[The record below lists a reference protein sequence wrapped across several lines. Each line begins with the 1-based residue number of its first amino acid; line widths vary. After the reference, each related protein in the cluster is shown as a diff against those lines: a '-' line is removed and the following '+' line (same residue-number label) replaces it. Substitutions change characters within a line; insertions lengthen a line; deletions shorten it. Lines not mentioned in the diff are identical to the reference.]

1 MSSSSLEVGIESPN
15 SLSKPAVVHSKTS
28 KQYVY
33 SRETS
38 EELGRGTF
46 GVVYKGKISN
56 TNTDIAVKVISI
68 SRKRK
73 EFVKNVEKE
82 INIMRLVMK
91 RFTNGNPNIVKLYD
105 VDLSMSEIKLYME
118 LCPGGD
124 LTELIAREGPLPF
137 SVARKFIK
145 DLARGLQFLHS
156 LNVIHR
162 DLKPDNLLLTAR
174 EPGSAILKIADFG
187 LAREL
192 EDDQDT
198 AKTICGSKLF
208 MAPELVHAWKTGE
221 NINYSYKVDLY
232 SVGVILYNMIK
243 GDDEKCL
250 KANFWDRVN
259 RGVAPKTDILP
270 PETPP
275 ECYDI
280 LERLCTLTPEE
291 RMSYN
296 DFFAHEFLMPP
307 VPSCDEEEDD
317 IDPNHQKFSKL
328 KSSTGTPEN
337 DGTNEVKKGHASS
350 FNQSNDSMEDFMLV
364 DLTEDERASSIK
376 HADAFGHI
384 EVRKIP
390 EIRKVGQELVGSIR
404 KSIRKYTSTDSA
416 DEDINLQKHGAR
428 TRSTSSASSTSAM
441 SSASTPGK
449 DAFLSSAKG
458 DPDAGKSILQNK
470 DPAGSNEE
478 ELVSSPSKR
487 DHGDPTKNSEN
498 VAELDGKESFE
509 LEMGDDAAA
518 AAVHSAKKESMLT
531 ESRKIGSHKVTSDA
545 TAISDNPVASSS
557 IVSRS
562 SLQEILE
569 DTEKP
574 DSPMVVLSSANA
586 SSIRPRADK
595 DLNDKWKFSYKAFQ
609 PDDMAMFIQFSGRD
623 DVYIA
628 FHHSKTYGVF
638 FLDRDCLEGFRQQF
652 GESLPPL
659 LFGRILYIDR
669 DQKASKSH
677 NPYQCDDGETF
688 SVIVAEP
695 ADESNVEHF
704 KCIDNKR
711 YLSTN
716 LATVGTTNLYVPRE
730 VDGVDKGIYVMVTNV
745 NNAKPY
751 FLSHETVQSIPTG
764 TKTQY
769 PYNNVVPR
777 YLLGE
782 CIELEERIAGEQDPW
797 GVEEQEHYYLVTAE
811 IMP

>member
-1 MSSSSLEVGIESPN
+1 MSSSAREIDVGSPKSLT
-15 SLSKPAVVHSKTS
+15 KPSGVQSKTS

-38 EELGRGTF
+38 QELGRGTF

-56 TNTDIAVKVISI
+56 SNTDIAVKVISI
-68 SRKRK
+68 SRKRQ

-137 SVARKFIK
+137 SIARKFIK

-174 EPGSAILKIADFG
+174 DPGSAILKIADFG

-208 MAPELVHAWKTGE
+208 MAPELVHAWKSGE

-291 RMSYN
+291 RMSYD
-296 DFFAHEFLMPP
+296 DFFGHEFLMPP
-307 VPSCDEEEDD
+307 VPSCDEEEND

-328 KSSTGTPEN
+328 KSSTEIPEN
-337 DGTNEVKKGHASS
+337 DGTNASS
-350 FNQSNDSMEDFMLV
+350 FNCSNDSMEDFMLV

-376 HADAFGHI
+376 HADTFGHV

-404 KSIRKYTSTDSA
+404 KSIKKYTSTDSA
-416 DEDINLQKHGAR
+416 DEDINLQKR
-428 TRSTSSASSTSAM
+428 LVRSRSTSSASATSAM
-441 SSASTPGK
+441 STASTPGK
-449 DAFLSSAKG
+449 DAFLSNSKG
-458 DPDAGKSILQNK
+458 DLNVEKTMLQNK
-470 DPAGSNEE
+470 DCLGDNEKK
-478 ELVSSPSKR
+478 LVSSPSKLG
-487 DHGDPTKNSEN
+487 HFGTATNSGN
-498 VAELDGKESFE
+498 VPEVDGKESFE
-509 LEMGDDAAA
+509 SEMGDDAAA
-518 AAVHSAKKESMLT
+518 AAVHSAKKESLLT
-531 ESRKIGSHKVTSDA
+531 ESKKLAVCK
-545 TAISDNPVASSS
+545 AIANTIANDDDLAAPSS
-557 IVSRS
+557 IVPRS
-562 SLQEILE
+562 SLQEILD

-586 SSIRPRADK
+586 SSIRPGAEK
-595 DLNDKWKFSYKAFQ
+595 DDDNKWKFSYKSFQ
-609 PDDMAMFIQFSGRD
+609 PDDMAMFIQFSGRE

-628 FHHSKTYGVF
+628 FHHSTAYGVF
-638 FLDRDCLEGFRQQF
+638 FLDRDCLEGFRQQS

-669 DQKASKSH
+669 NQKASKAY
-677 NPYQCDDGETF
+677 NPYQCNDGDIF

-695 ADESNVEHF
+695 ADESNSEHF
-704 KCIDNKR
+704 KCTDNER

-716 LATVGTTNLYVPRE
+716 LATVGTTNLFVPRE
-730 VDGVDKGIYVMVTNV
+730 VDGVDKGIYVMVTNA
-745 NNAKPY
+745 NNSKPY
-751 FLSHETVQSIPTG
+751 FLSHETVQSIPT
-764 TKTQY
+764 TAKTQY
-769 PYNNVVPR
+769 PYNHVVPR